1 MDFEE
6 ISKMAY
12 KNQYL
17 GNNSSIL
24 EQLMWYKMKEIYSDY
39 ANSNLSFEDSQNKK
53 NKLNSYYKQQIRLQN
68 FYKELKDERYAR
80 IKESE
85 EMLKEIL
92 KSEKEKIPEK
102 ELMEKLIDYVV
113 KITGI
118 VPIRT
123 EYQKNYEVK

>member
-85 EMLKEIL
+85 KMLKEIL

>member
-68 FYKELKDERYAR
+68 FYKDLKDERYAR